1 MTPEARVAAY
11 TVFGTLVAF
20 KVGTAIYVV
29 LSMPNAHGVEFFTF
43 TGVLW
48 FGLIAIPIVG
58 SIVFWQRRLRVR
70 ARRRALIAAEWR
82 VDEEIAGRR

>member
-11 TVFGTLVAF
+11 TMFGTLAAF

-29 LSMPNAHGVEFFTF
+29 FAMPNAHGIEFFTF

-48 FGLIAIPIVG
+48 FGLVAIPIVG
-58 SIVFWQRRLRVR
+58 AIVFWQRRLRVR

-82 VDEEIAGRR
+82 VDEDVARR